1 MLKLQ
6 MSKNDCMLFQSST
19 YNKSENS
26 TMLGNFYSPVL
37 HLVEIY
43 RVARCYE
50 MCQKSFHFHCQICQC
65 NELTDGLRAEL
76 YFQWHRVLRNGMFIK
91 QINVLN

>member
-1 MLKLQ
+1 MIIGRLNPQPIINLKTLQ
-6 MSKNDCMLFQSST
+6 FKGIFN
-19 YNKSENS
+19 
-26 TMLGNFYSPVL
+26 SPVP
-37 HLVEIY
+37 HLIEIY
-43 RVARCYE
+43 RVDRCYE

-76 YFQWHRVLRNGMFIK
+76 YFQWHKFLWNGMFVK